1 MKHVIVNYDYA
12 SPWAF
17 IATETIERK
26 LPGVPLTWVPTYLRG
41 LESFATGIPYTSAKL
56 TYITRDLVRVAEHEK
71 VPLQPP
77 ATFPIDGLSTL
88 RAAIV
93 AQGRGDDVF
102 ARYHRA
108 AFRAA
113 WSEQRDVSNKAVAA
127 ALLAEALGSSAA
139 EAEAAMASPDI
150 KAALR
155 ANTEAA
161 AARGAFGVPTFFVD
175 DEMFWGHD
183 RMDYVLR
190 AASS

>member
-1 MKHVIVNYDYA
+1 MKNVIVHYDYA

-139 EAEAAMASPDI
+139 DAEAAMASPDV

>member
-1 MKHVIVNYDYA
+1 MKDVIVHYDYA

-17 IATETIERK
+17 IATEIIERK

-41 LESFATGIPYTSAKL
+41 LESFATGIPYSSSKL

-71 VPLQPP
+71 VNLKPP

-93 AQGRGDDVF
+93 AEERGVF
-102 ARYHRA
+102 DRYHRA

-113 WSEQRDVSNKAVAA
+113 WSEQRDVSNRAVAA
-127 ALLAEALGSSAA
+127 ALLAEAIGSTAA
-139 EAEAAMASPDI
+139 EAEAAMADSAV
-150 KAALR
+150 KTKLR
-155 ANTEAA
+155 ENTERA
-161 AARGAFGVPTFFVD
+161 AARGVFGVPTFFVG

-190 AASS
+190 AAAS

>member
-1 MKHVIVNYDYA
+1 MKNVTVHYDYA
-12 SPWAF
+12 SPWAYL
-17 IATETIERK
+17 ASELAERK

-41 LESFATGIPYTSAKL
+41 LESFATGVPYSAAKL

-77 ATFPIDGLSTL
+77 VTFPIDGLSTL

-93 AQGRGDDVF
+93 ALERGAFD
-102 ARYHRA
+102 RYHRA

-113 WSEQRDVSNKAVAA
+113 WAEQKDVSNRTVAVT
-127 ALLAEALGSSAA
+127 LLAEAIGSTVA
-139 EAEAAMASPDI
+139 EAEAAMSSPSV
-150 KAALR
+150 KTTLR
-155 ANTEAA
+155 TNTEAA
-161 AARGAFGVPTFFVD
+161 AAKGAFGVPTFFVD
-175 DEMFWGHD
+175 EEMFWGHD